1 MRLVSS
7 VAVAAV
13 AALVA
18 ARATTEAHAQEREVV
33 VNSRRS
39 GQEDIQ
45 GQGIMRR
52 FGDECFVVTP
62 RHVIYGR
69 PEESRNPPDTII
81 VKDVRGRNV
90 IVEQAVG
97 GSDLEHDVVILTVVH
112 GGSCSD
118 WPSTR
123 RMNNALRP
131 GPVELV
137 RVDPSGQATRRP
149 GAYQHQTNDQLIL
162 SPTGITEGMSGSTI
176 YMNDVE
182 VGMLTRWDST
192 QAYATRLS
200 FVVERFQTFFNESG
214 VPPSRGQVLSS
225 FLVPGLGQA
234 YTRRRRTAALW
245 AGGTVLG
252 VAGVALFHHTVDRTV
267 TVTDRFGTPRT
278 YPIQAREYPLR
289 RFSSGVWIVSGALS
303 FWEADWYRR
312 HHYQAYTRKRQ
323 GETGSSAGPSQGR
336 ERGARRILRPRVEPI
351 LAGQAYGQA
360 VSLSVEFSF

>member
-7 VAVAAV
+7 ATVAAV
-13 AALVA
+13 AALVVA
-18 ARATTEAHAQEREVV
+18 SATTEAHAQAREVV
-33 VNSRRS
+33 VSSRRS

-52 FGDECFVVTP
+52 FGDACFVVTP
-62 RHVIYGR
+62 WHVIYGR

-90 IVEQAVG
+90 IVEQDVG
-97 GSDLEHDVVILTVVH
+97 DSDLEHDVVILTVAH

-123 RMNNALRP
+123 RMNDALRP
-131 GPVELV
+131 GPVELA
-137 RVDPSGQATRRP
+137 RADPSGQATRRR
-149 GAYQHQTNDQLIL
+149 GAYQHHTNDQLIL
-162 SPTGITEGMSGSTI
+162 SPAGITEGMSGSTI

-192 QAYATRLS
+192 YAHATRLS
-200 FVVERFQTFFNESG
+200 YVVERFQTFFNESG
-214 VPPSRGQVLSS
+214 VPPSWGQVLSS

-234 YTRRRRTAALW
+234 YTRRRRTAVLW

-252 VAGVALFHHTVDRTV
+252 AAGFALFHHTVDRTV
-267 TVTDRFGTPRT
+267 TYTDHFGTPRT

-289 RFSSGVWIVSGALS
+289 RFSSGVWVVSGALS

-312 HHYQAYTRKRQ
+312 HHYQAYARKRQ
-323 GETGSSAGPSQGR
+323 AEMRSPAGPLHDR
-336 ERGARRILRPRVEPI
+336 ERGARHSLRPRVEPV
-351 LAGQAYGQA
+351 LAGQSDGQA
-360 VSLSVEFSF
+360 VSLSVELSF